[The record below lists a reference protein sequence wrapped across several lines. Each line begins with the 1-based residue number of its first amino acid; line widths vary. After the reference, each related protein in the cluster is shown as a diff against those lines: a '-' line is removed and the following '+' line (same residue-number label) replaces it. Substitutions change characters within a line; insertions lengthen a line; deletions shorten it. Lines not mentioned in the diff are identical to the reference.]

1 MSRATEITTSRRGD
15 VTNARYKQT
24 VLCPL
29 LKFQIIE
36 PAVTV
41 IAGALDFTACYD
53 LTKVHFNSADCL
65 NT

>member
-15 VTNARYKQT
+15 VMHVINKPSF
-24 VLCPL
+24 VLCS
-29 LKFQIIE
+29 FQIIE

-41 IAGALDFTACYD
+41 IAGALDFTVCYD

>member
-15 VTNARYKQT
+15 VTNARDKQT

-29 LKFQIIE
+29 LISNFE
-36 PAVTV
+36 PAVAV
-41 IAGALDFTACYD
+41 IAEALDFTICYD
-53 LTKVHFNSADCL
+53 LTKVYFDSADCL